1 MKLAK
6 LSLAAMVVAGLASSS
21 FAADTLADAFKNGT
35 VKGQLKAWYFDKT
48 VENDA
53 DENANVLALGL
64 ELNYVTD
71 SLYGFYAGATFQGA
85 SQPWIE
91 DDAKERFVN
100 EMHTSGAVLSEAYLG
115 YKLGKTDVKVG
126 RQYIATPL
134 VNGSGGRIFKEA
146 FEGVVLVNTDLPQTT
161 LFAGYADKFQGRTS
175 AVMGDDSGDAPT
187 FKHRAVFYGA
197 GTFAFDN
204 AYTAGVINKSI
215 PNLTLTAQYLLT
227 NDVETV
233 NGATQVGDVDVYYAE
248 AGYVL
253 PMSSFKLGFD
263 VNYRASRTEE
273 TTAFEGDYT
282 AARISIKDL
291 AGFGASFAYG
301 TTSEK
306 DGVILGAGNGPSTYT
321 GSLIRAS
328 AATAAANTDSYLFTA
343 TYDLSKVGVTGLGVL
358 AQYGKINQDS
368 KTGVRANDTELTSYV
383 GAVTYDVA
391 ALKGLSFALQYETQE
406 NDTDGDS
413 KVDTDELRFLANY
426 KF

>member
-1 MKLAK
+1 
-6 LSLAAMVVAGLASSS
+6 SS

-35 VKGQLKAWYFDKT
+35 VKGQLKAWYFDRT
-48 VENDA
+48 NEDA
-53 DENANVLALGL
+53 ATNKNANVLALGV

-85 SQPWIE
+85 AQPWIE
-91 DDAKERFVN
+91 DDAEAKFRTD
-100 EMHTSGAVLSEAYLG
+100 MHASGAVLSEAYLG

-126 RQYIATPL
+126 RQYISTPL
-134 VNGSGGRIFKEA
+134 VNGSGSRIFKES

-161 LFAGYADKFQGRTS
+161 LFAGYVDKFQGRTS
-175 AVMGDDSGDAPT
+175 AVMGDADGDEPS
-187 FKHRAVFYGA
+187 FKHRAVFGNA
-197 GTFAFDN
+197 GTFRFDN

-215 PNLTLTAQYLLT
+215 SNLTLTAQYVLT

-233 NGATQVGDVDVYYAE
+233 NRATQAGDVDVYYAE

-253 PMSSFKLGFD
+253 PMSNFKLGFD
-263 VNYRASRTEE
+263 ANYRASRTDKDVDMD
-273 TTAFEGDYT
+273 GYYT
-282 AARISIKDL
+282 AARISLKDL

-301 TTSEK
+301 TTSNK
-306 DGVILGAGNGPSTYT
+306 DLVILGAGNGPSTYT

-328 AATAAANTDSYLFTA
+328 TETARANTDSYLFTA

-358 AQYGKINQDS
+358 AQYGKIEQDK
-368 KTGVRANDTELTSYV
+368 KTGVRANDTEFTSYV

-406 NDTDGDS
+406 NDTDGAS
-413 KVDTDELRFLANY
+413 KFDQDELRFLANY